1 MKILL
6 LNIYKLSMFSV
17 SPCRQLNSKPVYFVW
32 PGTHGLHCTAAGC
45 PAPSLWRLGGRV
57 ARGGSPVLSPG
68 AGIVRGAAAGNIFYI
83 KSRQVGQTLL
93 CKPTVNINSFPDLL
107 SHFLSH
113 SLYKYCFTTFP
124 FLSNT
129 AVRSIFAVYISFDDN
144 AELLNV
150 LQSIYNLKR
159 LLLSTKDNGNGL
171 VVYII

>member
-1 MKILL
+1 MT
-6 LNIYKLSMFSV
+6 
-17 SPCRQLNSKPVYFVW
+17 P
-32 PGTHGLHCTAAGC
+32 
-45 PAPSLWRLGGRV
+45 GGRV
-57 ARGGSPVLSPG
+57 ARGGGSPVTSPG

-113 SLYKYCFTTFP
+113 SLYKYCFITF
-124 FLSNT
+124 LSSQTSNT

>member
-1 MKILL
+1 MAYTALL
-6 LNIYKLSMFSV
+6 
-17 SPCRQLNSKPVYFVW
+17 Q
-32 PGTHGLHCTAAGC
+32 AAPLPNC
-45 PAPSLWRLGGRV
+45 DAWGGGQQG
-57 ARGGSPVLSPG
+57 GGSPVLSPG

-129 AVRSIFAVYISFDDN
+129 AVRSIFAVSISFDDN
-144 AELLNV
+144 AELNV
-150 LQSIYNLKR
+150 LQSMYLQSQTFAVIYQ
-159 LLLSTKDNGNGL
+159 GQL
-171 VVYII
+171 VGGI

>member
-1 MKILL
+1 MT
-6 LNIYKLSMFSV
+6 
-17 SPCRQLNSKPVYFVW
+17 P
-32 PGTHGLHCTAAGC
+32 
-45 PAPSLWRLGGRV
+45 GGRV
-57 ARGGSPVLSPG
+57 ARGRGSPVLSPG

-129 AVRSIFAVYISFDDN
+129 AVRSIFAVSISFDDN
-144 AELLNV
+144 AELNV

-159 LLLSTKDNGNGL
+159 LLLSTKDNWL
-171 VVYII
+171 VVYNI

>member
-1 MKILL
+1 MT
-6 LNIYKLSMFSV
+6 
-17 SPCRQLNSKPVYFVW
+17 P
-32 PGTHGLHCTAAGC
+32 
-45 PAPSLWRLGGRV
+45 GGRV
-57 ARGGSPVLSPG
+57 ARGGRSPVTSPG

-113 SLYKYCFTTFP
+113 SLYKYCFITFP

-129 AVRSIFAVYISFDDN
+129 AVRSIFAVSISFDDN

>member
-1 MKILL
+1 MI
-6 LNIYKLSMFSV
+6 IISV

-57 ARGGSPVLSPG
+57 ARGGVTSPQSC
-68 AGIVRGAAAGNIFYI
+68 AGIVRRAAGNIFYI

-93 CKPTVNINSFPDLL
+93 CKPTVNINSIPDLL

-113 SLYKYCFTTFP
+113 SLYKYCFITFP

-129 AVRSIFAVYISFDDN
+129 AVRSIFAVSISFDDN

>member
-1 MKILL
+1 
-6 LNIYKLSMFSV
+6 MFSV

-32 PGTHGLHCTAAGC
+32 DPWLTLHCC
-45 PAPSLWRLGGRV
+45 RLPRSLTVTPGGRV

-68 AGIVRGAAAGNIFYI
+68 AGIVRRAAGNIFYI

-93 CKPTVNINSFPDLL
+93 CKPTVNINSIPDLL

-171 VVYII
+171 VVNII